1 MKSLY
6 VLYPQLLVAALLA
19 YLVASGGSNGLAPL
33 LDGEQALTVAH
44 VTGAPLVVDT
54 ANGSITV
61 KKSNRADVQITA
73 NISAISAERL
83 AAAKIVTTRGV
94 DDTLTIGC
102 QWPGGQP
109 KPREACSFD
118 VEIPD
123 AVGVTLNSENGNVRA
138 SNLAGQAHLLTT
150 NGNVEVDRH
159 AGPVRA
165 VTTNGTVTLSEVA
178 GPVKA
183 FTANGA
189 IDIVLARN
197 SAAPIDADGVNSTI
211 KLTVGHAFAGNLSL
225 AATNGS
231 VSVDPSLEARAAGND
246 PHEMQIAFGNGD
258 QKSSATTINGT
269 VRVDVVDHEN
279 AAR

>member
-1 MKSLY
+1 MRILQALS
-6 VLYPQLLVAALLA
+6 PQLLIAALLA
-19 YLVASGGSNGLAPL
+19 FAIGSTSSNRLAPL
-33 LDGEQALTVAH
+33 VDGEQALTVAH

-61 KKSNRADVQITA
+61 KRSNRADVQITA
-73 NISAISAERL
+73 KISAISAERI

-94 DDTLTIGC
+94 DDTLTVCC

-118 VEIPD
+118 VEVPD

-138 SNLAGQAHLLTT
+138 SNLAGQAYLLST
-150 NGNVEVDRH
+150 NGNIDVDHH

-165 VTTNGTVTLSEVA
+165 ATTNGTVTLSEVE

-189 IDIVLARN
+189 IDVVLAPN
-197 SAAPIDADGVNSTI
+197 SAGPIDADGVNSAI
-211 KLTVGHAFAGNLSL
+211 KLTVGHAFSGNLL
-225 AATNGS
+225 LGATNGS
-231 VSVDPSLEARAAGND
+231 VSVDPSLEARTTGND
-246 PHEMQIAFGNGD
+246 QHEMQIAFGNGV

-269 VRVDVVDHEN
+269 VRVNVAD
-279 AAR
+279 R

>member
-6 VLYPQLLVAALLA
+6 VLYPQLLVAAFLA
-19 YLVASGGSNGLAPL
+19 YLVASGGSNGRAPL
-33 LDGEQALTVAH
+33 ADGEQILTVAH

-61 KKSNRADVQITA
+61 KKGNRADVQIVA
-73 NISAISAERL
+73 KISALSAERL
-83 AAAKIVTTRGV
+83 AAAKIVTSRGV
-94 DDTLTIGC
+94 DDTLTVRC

-109 KPREACSFD
+109 KPREACSFE

-123 AVGVTLNSENGNVRA
+123 AVGVTLYSENGNVRA
-138 SNLAGQAHLLTT
+138 SDLAGQAHLLTT

-189 IDIVLARN
+189 IDVALAPN
-197 SAAPIDADGVNSTI
+197 AVGPIDADGVNSTI
-211 KLTVGHAFAGNLSL
+211 KLTVGHAFAGNLTL
-225 AATNGS
+225 GATNGS
-231 VSVDPSLEARAAGND
+231 VSIDPSLEARATGND
-246 PHEMQIAFGNGD
+246 PHEMQIAFGSGD
-258 QKSSATTINGT
+258 QKSSATTINGN
-269 VRVDVVDHEN
+269 VRVNVAD
-279 AAR
+279 R